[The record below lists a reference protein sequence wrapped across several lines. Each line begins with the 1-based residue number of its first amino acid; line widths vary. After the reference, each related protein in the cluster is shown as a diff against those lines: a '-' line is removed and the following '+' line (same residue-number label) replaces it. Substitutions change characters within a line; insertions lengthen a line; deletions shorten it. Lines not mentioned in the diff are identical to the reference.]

1 MRKFE
6 KGEWEDLV
14 AVLLTMALFVAM
26 WFATD

>member
-14 AVLLTMALFVAM
+14 AVLLTMALFVVM
-26 WFATD
+26 WFAMN